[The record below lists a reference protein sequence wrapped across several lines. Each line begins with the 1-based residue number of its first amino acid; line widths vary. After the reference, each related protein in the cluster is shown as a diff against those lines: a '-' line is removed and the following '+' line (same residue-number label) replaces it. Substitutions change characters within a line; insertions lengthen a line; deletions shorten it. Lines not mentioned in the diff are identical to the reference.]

1 MAYRKKS
8 EGSHVVS
15 IAASMRCSCEDVT
28 RATDHRRQ
36 SSTAQRERAAGSRHG
51 SASSLPPPHFRP
63 EQTGDERK
71 SASPD

>member
-1 MAYRKKS
+1 MVHRNKS

-15 IAASMRCSCEDVT
+15 IPASMRCSCEDVT

-36 SSTAQRERAAGSRHG
+36 TQHRERAAGSRHG

-63 EQTGDERK
+63 EQTGDETRVC
-71 SASPD
+71 